1 MSTRASRP
9 VGLRDREHR
18 VVALSVL
25 GLMTFIAFE
34 SFAVTTALPVVATDL
49 RAEQWYPLAYAATLT
64 TALVGMTIGGS
75 WADRRGVSMPLAVG
89 GSLFLAGLALCA
101 LAPTMQV
108 FIAGRLLQGIG
119 GGIDSVV
126 IYVVIA
132 QLLPEHLRT
141 RMFGLLTAAW
151 LLPGI
156 AGPLITGLVVDLVGW
171 RLVFIVVLV
180 GACTS
185 LAALLTAVRGA
196 HPTGGTTAIIGKRGA
211 WASVAALGVLVLH
224 YAGQQSPVLLTAG
237 TGVAVIAIVAAAS
250 RLLPRGTL
258 RLRAGVPRLTGLR
271 GLLGAT
277 VAATDIYLPLYLQRQ
292 LEYTPTRA
300 GSVVAIGALG
310 WVLGA
315 WVQSRSRAAVGDP
328 RILFR
333 ATALVLLGPVTAS
346 LFVSGLI
353 TIHSA
358 VAGCVLMGL
367 GMGLAYPQITAAVLS
382 HSKESEQG
390 THSSGLQLA
399 ESMSQS
405 IAIAATGA
413 VLTIG
418 VAHNYGIVYA
428 LISGIGAAALATA
441 VALLRQGQPTPQA
454 MSDRC
459 V

>member
-9 VGLRDREHR
+9 VRLRDREHR
-18 VVALSVL
+18 VVALSIL

-64 TALVGMTIGGS
+64 TALLGMTIGGN
-75 WADRRGVSMPLAVG
+75 WADCRGVSIPLAVG

-132 QLLPEHLRT
+132 QLLPEDLRT

-156 AGPLITGLVVDLVGW
+156 AGPLITGLLVDLVGW
-171 RLVFIVVLV
+171 RLVFIVVFA
-180 GACTS
+180 GAGAS
-185 LAALLTAVRGA
+185 LAALLTAVRAA

-211 WASVAALGVLVLH
+211 WAGVAALGVLVLH

-237 TGVAVIAIVAAAS
+237 TGVAVIAIVAAATQ
-250 RLLPRGTL
+250 LLPRGTV

-277 VAATDIYLPLYLQRQ
+277 VASTDIYLPLYLQRQ
-292 LEYTPTRA
+292 LEYTPTQA

-315 WVQSRSRAAVGDP
+315 WIQSKSRAAVGDP
-328 RILFR
+328 RILLR
-333 ATALVLLGPVTAS
+333 ATALVLLGPVTTS

-382 HSKESEQG
+382 HSSESEHG

-413 VLTIG
+413 VLTTG
-418 VAHNYGIVYA
+418 VAHNYVTVYA
-428 LISGIGAAALATA
+428 LISVIGAAALATA